1 MLVYAPTNA
10 PSKAPATMHR
20 RLTATALERRG
31 IRPVARP
38 HAELTLVEPVIAGRA
53 WLEISDGWDDAT
65 GSEPS
70 TTGVLSPSRVEVW
83 LEGVNPGKRYLVT
96 IEVVCLVGA
105 TDARFDVSSSATVDD
120 AFVVGP
126 LDRTLMVVV
135 APSEDLEVVILEP
148 HHLSLWSLTAVTIF
162 GVS

>member
-10 PSKAPATMHR
+10 PSKAQATMHR
-20 RLTATALERRG
+20 RLTATALQRRG

-38 HAELTLVEPVIAGRA
+38 HAELTPAEPVIAGRA
-53 WLEISDGWDDAT
+53 WLEVSDGWDDVT

-83 LEGVNPGKRYLVT
+83 LEGLNPGKRYLVT

-105 TDARFDVSSSATVDD
+105 TDARFDVSSSATVAD
-120 AFVVGP
+120 AFGVEP

-135 APSEDLEVVILEP
+135 DPSEDLEVVILEP
-148 HHLSLWSLTAVTIF
+148 HHLSLWSLTAVTIS